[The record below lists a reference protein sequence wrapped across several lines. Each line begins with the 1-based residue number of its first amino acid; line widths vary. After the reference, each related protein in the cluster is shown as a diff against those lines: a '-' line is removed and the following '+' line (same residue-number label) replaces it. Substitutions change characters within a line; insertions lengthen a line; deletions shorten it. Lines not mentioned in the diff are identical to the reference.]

1 MSAGTFLETKHPAPE
16 RDKASLRSLSF
27 SLAAPPL
34 AWSVQSILGYGL
46 SSEACYPGDTPRTLP
61 LFAGLWDLLLW
72 INGAALVVGVLGI
85 SIAYR
90 NWCATRRETGGDPEH
105 LIERG
110 EGRTRFL
117 AMCGLLLGA
126 GFVVATVFTS
136 VTLLLSPLCR

>member
-1 MSAGTFLETKHPAPE
+1 MSADTLTETKHPAPE
-16 RDKASLRSLSF
+16 RNKATLWSLSF

-34 AWSVQSILGYGL
+34 AWSVQSIVGYSI

-61 LFAGLWDLLLW
+61 LFAGLWDLLLG
-72 INGAALVVGVLGI
+72 INGVALGVGVLGI
-85 SIAYR
+85 VIAYR
-90 NWCATRRETGGDPEH
+90 NWSATRRETGGDSAH

-126 GFVVATVFTS
+126 GFVIATVFTS